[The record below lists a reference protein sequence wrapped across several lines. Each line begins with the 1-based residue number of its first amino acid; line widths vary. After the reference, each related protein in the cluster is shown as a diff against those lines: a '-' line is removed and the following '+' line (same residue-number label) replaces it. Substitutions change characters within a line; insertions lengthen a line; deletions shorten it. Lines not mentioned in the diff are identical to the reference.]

1 MSELKVIVSA
11 IVVLF
16 PVNRIKTCRN
26 FLPVKLATDIVAD
39 VPLRVVVHSVERKS
53 VGAAVISMP
62 LMLFI
67 IPVVVEVVLR
77 TGLLIC
83 PTVVGSVEVKRPAV
97 LGERK
102 YVVSLVRVPRVANPS
117 IVKVKLFTSA
127 TAVTT
132 QTTSALVAESAC
144 ALE

>member
-1 MSELKVIVSA
+1 
-11 IVVLF
+11 VLF

-26 FLPVKLATDIVAD
+26 FLPVKLATEIVAA
-39 VPLRVVVHSVERKS
+39 VPLRVVVHSVDHNS
-53 VGAAVISMP
+53 ADAAVISIP
-62 LMLFI
+62 LMLFM

-102 YVVSLVRVPRVANPS
+102 
-117 IVKVKLFTSA
+117 
-127 TAVTT
+127 
-132 QTTSALVAESAC
+132 
-144 ALE
+144 